1 MIAPACAPQA
11 SEVPD
16 PIENLTKK
24 EGNQNAELSPEN
36 VPSGMCG
43 VMPTTPEGP
52 RAPRG
57 L

>member
-36 VPSGMCG
+36 VPSGMCS
-43 VMPTTPEGP
+43 VMPTTPKGP